1 MGFLWNSSSL
11 LFSQLF
17 FFIFGWI
24 FFLRQLFRDYEV
36 ENNIVVAIFS
46 ATFSLSCTLFE
57 LVIFEILDISDASSR
72 RIHWQIILF
81 ATLLGVIIVIP
92 FSIFFYFSKS
102 LPLLPP
108 SRSFRAFVAFLMYL
122 VYLYL
127 FWKVGNSFPIISPK
141 HGIISFEQCIGR
153 IGVIGVTIM
162 ALLSGFGAVN
172 YPYTCM
178 TLFAQSVSASEIK
191 TAEKRLLQTM
201 DMILIKRRRLA
212 QAQFEANMHNNTGVR
227 AGTFWNM
234 LRTVSTSISSG
245 RINEKALEYEVASL
259 EEVGRQL
266 FLELHDLR
274 NAQERIQFSRTLK
287 GRYFNCLGY
296 FFCGYCC
303 WKIFISTINILFNRI
318 GRQDPITQGISIAV
332 HYLGFEFNVKFWSRQ
347 ISFWLVGI
355 IVITSIRGLL
365 ITLTKFFHAIASTKS
380 SNVIVL
386 LLAQIM
392 GTYFVSSVLLLRM
405 NMTAEYRTIL
415 TQVLGDLQFHF
426 YHRWFDVIFL
436 VSAVCSIGFLY
447 MAHKRVTEMK
457 ADYVC

>member
-1 MGFLWNSSSL
+1 MSFLGDTSI
-11 LFSQLF
+11 LFYSQLIF
-17 FFIFGWI
+17 FFVGWL

-36 ENNIVVAIFS
+36 DNKIVVIIFS
-46 ATFSLSCTLFE
+46 STFTLSCTMFE
-57 LVIFEILDISDASSR
+57 LVIFEILDILDASSR
-72 RIHWQIILF
+72 RIHWQLVLF
-81 ATLLGVIIVIP
+81 ATLLDVIFIIP
-92 FSIFFYFSKS
+92 FYISFYFSKT
-102 LPLLPP
+102 LRFLPP
-108 SRSFRAFVAFLMYL
+108 GRIFRASVTLIMMTT
-122 VYLYL
+122 YLYF
-127 FWKVGNSFPIISPK
+127 FWKVGSSLPIISPK
-141 HGIISFEQCIGR
+141 QGLISFEQCTGR

-178 TLFAQSVSASEIK
+178 TYFAQSVTTVELK
-191 TAEKRLLQTM
+191 NAERRLLQTV
-201 DMILIKRRRLA
+201 DMILVKRRRLA
-212 QAQFEANMHNNTGVR
+212 QNHFESLRNHSNGRGGLWSV
-227 AGTFWNM
+227 
-234 LRTVSTSISSG
+234 LRTVGNSIGVS
-245 RINEKALEYEVASL
+245 RVNEKALRDEVANL
-259 EEVGRQL
+259 EELSRQL

-274 NAQERIQFSRTLK
+274 NAQERILFSETLK
-287 GRYFNCLGY
+287 GKYFNLLGY

-318 GRQDPITQGISIAV
+318 GRQDPITQGIDIAV

-405 NMTAEYRTIL
+405 NMTAEYRSIL
-415 TQVLGDLQFHF
+415 SQVLGDLQFHF
-426 YHRWFDVIFL
+426 YQRWFDVIFL

-447 MAHKRVTEMK
+447 LAHKRMTELK
-457 ADYVC
+457 ADYL